1 MPSERYV
8 MLAVCIAHA
17 DDHVHHDKDA
27 DRLQLFARGPSTLI
41 HACTGTGFFPYPA
54 NGAWDTAY
62 DAAFS
67 RDVLAS
73 FNQTRFD
80 FDGFKALYT
89 SFNTT
94 IGQTFKDFQHGFLKT
109 LGVPSSSGDKGGFV
123 YLSGWEGGLTALD
136 TEAWFEDATFA
147 VVEETADGGRTIT
160 EFREASNIPNT
171 APLPPSQ
178 DWGCA
183 LP

>member
-1 MPSERYV
+1 

-171 APLPPSQ
+171 TPLPPSQ